1 MIDLLPGMTLS
12 DWLERGNYDHED
24 VMEAAAELR
33 LLREVKERVIDT
45 LAEYT
50 GDNITR
56 QWPSVGVW
64 LYPGERIVH
73 LGAGAPVGGP
83 AGESTAAVVPA
94 PAQACARCGKRLGCP
109 GDVHTC
115 TPHRLTDDQIGRLWF
130 QARIPGLKESDAR
143 RLIRAAEAMRNET

>member
-1 MIDLLPGMTLS
+1 VL
-12 DWLERGNYDHED
+12 
-24 VMEAAAELR
+24 
-33 LLREVKERVIDT
+33 IDT

-56 QWPSVGVW
+56 QWASTGAW

-83 AGESTAAVVPA
+83 AGELTAAVVPA
-94 PAQACARCGKRLGCP
+94 PAQACARCGKRLGGS

-143 RLIRAAEAMRNET
+143 RLIRAAEAMRNDA